1 VQNMTFPPPPEGP
14 GFPAPNGLQAL
25 QTSPNPFGAPVD
37 VGSPKKSSLLPLGLS
52 ILFVVSGA
60 LLYVFREAL
69 AANEW
74 FIVGYLL
81 TPLLATMALGYDSM
95 LNIRGQRDPWYSRRR
110 FASAAIRTVVILGFV
125 VGVFHIL
132 ELGRW
137 LGESAVQGGWF

>member
-1 VQNMTFPPPPEGP
+1 LSFPPPPP
-14 GFPAPNGLQAL
+14 GTGMPGTSGLSEFHPA
-25 QTSPNPFGAPVD
+25 TTNPFG
-37 VGSPKKSSLLPLGLS
+37 GSPDIGTPKKSSLVPLILS
-52 ILFVVSGA
+52 ILFVTAGA
-60 LLYVFREAL
+60 VLFVFREFL

-74 FIVGYLL
+74 FILGYLL

-110 FASAAIRTVVILGFV
+110 FASAAIRAVVILGFII
-125 VGVFHIL
+125 GIFHIL